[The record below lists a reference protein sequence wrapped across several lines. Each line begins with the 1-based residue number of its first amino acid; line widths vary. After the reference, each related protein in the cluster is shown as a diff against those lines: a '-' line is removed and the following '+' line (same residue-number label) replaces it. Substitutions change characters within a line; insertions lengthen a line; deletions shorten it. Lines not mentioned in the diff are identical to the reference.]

1 MPYGDDITEG
11 LPYVLSNASVNP
23 TYTATGESYD
33 ISLNGLP
40 FFLAAIDEFPYTR
53 QTAPYRKQQIDQT
66 NEPGEQTLTGWWTRS
81 QSSFHNGTGIK
92 FYDPSAG
99 ESVAYRVNDCK
110 GVNVWV
116 KGQVTLLNTST
127 AEHVTTGAIASNGR
141 PFQFSRSIQWS
152 TSKGI
157 LLLDEYDVDK
167 ISSNGTVT
175 HYIDYN
181 AGAGVY
187 PVYAICDDGTYA
199 YWVTNVTSGGS
210 AKVTVYKKPLTGSSA
225 STADETKI
233 YEANFTITNAVM
245 EFVKER
251 IVFAARLSIVFVV
264 VLIVFTEFLKK

>member
-92 FYDPSAG
+92 FYDPSVG

-110 GVNVWV
+110 GVDIWT

-127 AEHVTTGAIASNGR
+127 AGHVITGAIASNGR

-167 ISSNGTVT
+167 IF
-175 HYIDYN
+175 
-181 AGAGVY
+181 
-187 PVYAICDDGTYA
+187 P
-199 YWVTNVTSGGS
+199 
-210 AKVTVYKKPLTGSSA
+210 
-225 STADETKI
+225 
-233 YEANFTITNAVM
+233 TITVSISNKALTSNVATLTTT
-245 EFVKER
+245 
-251 IVFAARLSIVFVV
+251 AAHGLSIGMQITISGVDATFNGEYRITTIPTGDTAVDV
-264 VLIVFTEFLKK
+264 TLDAVLA